1 MFEFLIEL
9 FLEFLG
15 FLGFRKK
22 KKKENNSIFV
32 MTDDSTPNQ
41 ETSKDGAQESSA
53 VCSGCQRLLQKDAI
67 RELEKFWCTECYK
80 THVLQIKL

>member
-1 MFEFLIEL
+1 VLEFLLEL

-22 KKKENNSIFV
+22 KKKENNSIS
-32 MTDDSTPNQ
+32 MRANDSTSNQ
-41 ETSKDGAQESSA
+41 KTSNGVAQENSA

-67 RELEKFWCTECYK
+67 RELEKFWCAECYK
-80 THVLQIKL
+80 THILKMKS